1 MVVFRLRSLLARQRP
16 TDRRR
21 GLAGRTVLA
30 GNARPAG
37 RSCQAC
43 RMKWLTYLAI
53 LTALNGVGAEP
64 KERPRLAAGA
74 AGDDRRPSVSEDRS
88 DRDLAAFADNGSF
101 QAYLQAKSRRPVG
114 LEAIPEVAAAKSEKA
129 GTEKLAARG
138 KDLATR
144 SSAVVADAD
153 VLVLPK
159 MEITA
164 EKMTKLKA
172 QLAEL
177 ASRQALEERIAAK
190 AAEPSMLDSILN
202 PPFLR
207 LGGYSSSAS
216 AALARKRFEVL
227 DWIKVLTL
235 SLAETKTPEDKKRI
249 QADIDALNEM
259 TRKWP

>member
-1 MVVFRLRSLLARQRP
+1 V
-16 TDRRR
+16 
-21 GLAGRTVLA
+21 
-30 GNARPAG
+30 
-37 RSCQAC
+37 
-43 RMKWLTYLAI
+43 
-53 LTALNGVGAEP
+53 
-64 KERPRLAAGA
+64 
-74 AGDDRRPSVSEDRS
+74 GDD
-88 DRDLAAFADNGSF
+88 SF
-101 QAYLQAKSRRPVG
+101 QAYLQARSRRPVG
-114 LEAIPEVAAAKSEKA
+114 LEAVPEVAAAKSEKDGA
-129 GTEKLAARG
+129 EKLAARG
-138 KDLATR
+138 KDPATR
-144 SSAVVADAD
+144 SSAAVAGDAD

-164 EKMTKLKA
+164 EKMTKLKT

-216 AALARKRFEVL
+216 AALARKRLEVL

-235 SLAETKTPEDKKRI
+235 SLEETKTPEDKKRI

-259 TRKWP
+259 TRQWP